1 VKQRTDALRERGVAS
16 ALAVLAEDGVA
27 GLTTRTV
34 ARRAEASVP
43 AIYEV
48 FGDKAGLIRE
58 VFFAGFQ
65 LLGDELAAA
74 PQPDDPLDALR
85 ELAESFRRFVLANP
99 VLTQVMFSRPFADFE
114 PTQEDEKAGVKV
126 RKIFV
131 GRIRA
136 AIDAGKLD
144 GDPIDIAQVYFAFVQ
159 GLAAAESAQRMGA
172 STQSVDRRWRLGLD
186 ALLTGLAPHRIR
198 RSR

>member
-1 VKQRTDALRERGVAS
+1 MKQRTDSLRERGIAS

-48 FGDKAGLIRE
+48 FGDKAGLIRD
-58 VFFAGFQ
+58 VFFAGFRM
-65 LLGDELAAA
+65 LGDELAAA
-74 PQPDDPLDALR
+74 PQPEDPLDALR
-85 ELAESFRRFVLANP
+85 ALAESFRRFVLAKP
-99 VLTQVMFSRPFADFE
+99 VLAQVMFAHPFADFE
-114 PTQEDEKAGVKV
+114 PTREDDKAGGKV

-131 GRIRA
+131 NRIRA
-136 AIDAGKLD
+136 AIDAGRLD

-159 GLAAAESAQRMGA
+159 GMAAAESAQRMGA
-172 STQSVDRRWRLGLD
+172 STQSVDRRWRLGLN
-186 ALLTGLAPHRIR
+186 ALLTGLAP
-198 RSR
+198 